1 MPSLA
6 LSSVCET
13 TFSASTRWLVT
24 RTTPPSP
31 DSLQPLPSP
40 RTASP
45 SWVAPPELDLSKYQ
59 TDKKITDE
67 EILKILEQPL
77 ARNTGKKKPKNK
89 KKKADGT
96 AEEADAE

>member
-1 MPSLA
+1 M
-6 LSSVCET
+6 
-13 TFSASTRWLVT
+13 STPAITKNGITKLGG
-24 RTTPPSP
+24 
-31 DSLQPLPSP
+31 
-40 RTASP
+40 
-45 SWVAPPELDLSKYQ
+45 PPELDLSKYQ

-89 KKKADGT
+89 KKTKADGT